1 MPIKQK
7 EKKAKVVLTT
17 EQAAKSIANT
27 RTNL

>member
-17 EQAAKSIANT
+17 EQAAKRKKIILGSV
-27 RTNL
+27 